1 MEGALPPEPRVAA
14 VAAGAGTVLVVDD
27 DPVCLDLLSMT
38 LGREGYRVIHARSGE
53 EALLQARAHH
63 PQAIT
68 LDVLMPRMDGWS
80 TLVALKA
87 DPALRD
93 IPVIMLTVLKDR
105 GLAFSLGAADF
116 MTKPVDR
123 VALTSMLRQYGTGG
137 ADLVLVVEDDP
148 AARGA
153 TRRLLEKL
161 GLTAAEANNGLEGLR
176 WLDAN
181 GAPALILLDL
191 MMPVMDGF
199 EFLEQLQRRPTL
211 SDVPVVVLT
220 AKQLV
225 QEEIAAL
232 TGRTKQVMAKQATS
246 NDDLVAAIR
255 KCVQRQ
261 LGEAPTLDSEEQATP
276 GGRLAG

>member
-1 MEGALPPEPRVAA
+1 
-14 VAAGAGTVLVVDD
+14 
-27 DPVCLDLLSMT
+27 MT

-80 TLVALKA
+80 TLVELKA

-123 VALTSMLRQYGTGG
+123 VALTSILRQYRTGG
-137 ADLVLVVEDDP
+137 TDLVLVVEDDS
-148 AARGA
+148 AARDS
-153 TRRLLEKL
+153 TRRLVEKL

-181 GAPALILLDL
+181 SAPALILLDL

-199 EFLEQLQRRPTL
+199 EFLEQLQRRPAL

-225 QEEIAAL
+225 QEEITVL

-261 LGEAPTLDSEEQATP
+261 SGEAPTLDSEVQATP